1 MRLAFLIFSLVAIG
15 QAVAAEQ
22 PAPGMT
28 CTYTKQTAPA
38 YGTPRAYP
46 VKVVGPFEPTQGQQ
60 LAPWLWVKRPGD
72 ATYQSF
78 LATAADLSRC
88 QR

>member
-1 MRLAFLIFSLVAIG
+1 MRNALLIASLVATG
-15 QAVAAEQ
+15 QALAAEQ

-38 YGTPRAYP
+38 YGTPRMYA
-46 VKVVGPFEPTQGQQ
+46 VEVIGPFEATQGQQ
-60 LAPWLWVKRPGD
+60 GAPWLWVKRPADGN
-72 ATYQSF
+72 YQSF